1 MPEKVEKIAKA
12 LIRKGYLK
20 EEAYAIAN
28 SQAEYIQW
36 DVNRTHEQ
44 LANQV
49 LIHFRMERDLKEL
62 EASLEED
69 KDKE

>member
-36 DVNRTHEQ
+36 DVSRTHEQ